1 MESCYFLARMR
12 SLLRRPLF
20 WLACAAVLAAAVFAV
35 LRARGP
41 MVRSTVVEARALEQ
55 HIVASG
61 RVWVPTRAQ
70 VSTQVPGLV
79 VAVGAVEGQR
89 VKAGDLL
96 VQIDDSEARAAV
108 AQAQAAVD
116 QANARVAQLRRVGAI
131 VASEGLRQA
140 QVSLEGA
147 EQELARTEALARA
160 GSATQAQLDDAR
172 RAAAVARAQKT
183 AAEAQQISAAP
194 LGADSR
200 VALTALL
207 QAQAQLMGANVRLA
221 QTRVTALHDAVVLT
235 RAVEPGDVVQ
245 PARTLL
251 VMAVDANAQLVFHP
265 DERNIA
271 FIALG
276 QQARASADAYPQETF
291 AAEVSYL
298 APSVDPQRGSIEVR
312 LSVPEPPSFLKPD
325 MTVSIDLT
333 VAKRA
338 RALTLPSEAVIGAAS
353 PDAFVWSIEGGR
365 VARRPV
371 KLGIRGEGTIEIAA
385 GLGEGAE
392 VALPE
397 GQRLEHGLR
406 VRAERD

>member
-1 MESCYFLARMR
+1 M
-12 SLLRRPLF
+12 F
-20 WLACAAVLAAAVFAV
+20 WLACAAVLVAGGFAM
-35 LRARGP
+35 LRARAP
-41 MVRSTVVEARALEQ
+41 VVRSTLVQARALEQ

-89 VKAGDLL
+89 VKTGDLL
-96 VQIDDSEARAAV
+96 IQIDDSEARAAV

-147 EQELARTEALARA
+147 EQELARTEKLASA

-207 QAQAQLMGANVRLA
+207 QAQAQLAGANVRLA
-221 QTRVTALHDAVVLT
+221 QTRVTALHDGVVLT
-235 RAVEPGDVVQ
+235 RSVEPGDVVQ

-251 VMAVDANAQLVFHP
+251 VMAVDADAQLVFHP
-265 DERNIA
+265 DERNLA
-271 FIALG
+271 FLALG
-276 QQARASADAYPQETF
+276 QKARASADAYPQDTF

-312 LSVPEPPSFLKPD
+312 LSVPKPPSFLKPD

-333 VAKRA
+333 VATRA
-338 RALTLPSEAVIGAAS
+338 RTLTLPADAVIGAAS
-353 PDAFVWSIEGGR
+353 PDAFVWLIEGER
-365 VARRPV
+365 LTKRPV
-371 KLGIRGEGTIEIAA
+371 KLGIRGEGALEITA
-385 GLGEGAE
+385 GLREGAE
-392 VALPE
+392 VVVPRGEPLRQ
-397 GQRLEHGLR
+397 GQRVRTEH
-406 VRAERD
+406 D